1 VSVDEQIAPKERNYH
16 SVFVNSM
23 NYGMTRQDFHKFCFN
38 QFNQI
43 QPSIDDTLEFLNNF
57 DFGDRTE
64 DIYVHS
70 ISCLPFMIFDGDLE
84 NPLKETQA
92 SYEQS
97 QQFLQYMKYNKG
109 MAQSYLSDVVDG
121 FKGINEE
128 KLDKSLDIQDKL
140 QIKKVVRNSKTWWGK
155 QQSVTHLAH
164 HLHLAWTDRQND
176 ILDLLC
182 EYFELFNADV
192 DRENIKTNIYL
203 PSKTEQFV
211 KLNPDFLKDQIL

>member
-1 VSVDEQIAPKERNYH
+1 MTDTTQIETDYH

-23 NYGMTRQDFHKFCFN
+23 NYGMITQDFNKFCFN

-43 QPSIDDTLEFLNNF
+43 QPTIDEALKFLKDY

-97 QQFLQYMKYNKG
+97 LQFLQYIKYNNG
-109 MAQSYLSDVVDG
+109 QYHLSQIIDD
-121 FKGINEE
+121 FKGINKE
-128 KLDKSLDIQDKL
+128 KLDKALDIQDKL

-155 QQSVTHLAH
+155 KQSVTHLSH
-164 HLHLAWTDRQND
+164 HLHLAWGDRQND
-176 ILDLLC
+176 ILDFLC

-192 DRENIKTNIYL
+192 DRENIKTSIYL

-211 KLNPDFLKDQIL
+211 RLNPDFLKDHIL